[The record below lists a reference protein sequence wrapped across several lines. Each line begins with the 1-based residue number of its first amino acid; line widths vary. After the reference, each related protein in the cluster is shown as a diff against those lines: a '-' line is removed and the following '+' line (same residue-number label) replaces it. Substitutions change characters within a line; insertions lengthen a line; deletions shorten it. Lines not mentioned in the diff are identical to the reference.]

1 MGKQARGRERRT
13 RQSWAARCVLYI
25 ARESSRRAWE
35 DRIHEER
42 RIRKSE
48 EKRKERKYAKGNQ
61 RALSR

>member
-13 RQSWAARCVLYI
+13 RHSWAARCVLYI

-42 RIRKSE
+42 RMRKRRRE
-48 EKRKERKYAKGNQ
+48 KERKYAKGKL

>member
-1 MGKQARGRERRT
+1 MGKQARGREGRT

-42 RIRKSE
+42 RMRKRRR
-48 EKRKERKYAKGNQ
+48 EKESKYDKGKL

>member
-42 RIRKSE
+42 RMRKRRR
-48 EKRKERKYAKGNQ
+48 EKESKYDKGKL